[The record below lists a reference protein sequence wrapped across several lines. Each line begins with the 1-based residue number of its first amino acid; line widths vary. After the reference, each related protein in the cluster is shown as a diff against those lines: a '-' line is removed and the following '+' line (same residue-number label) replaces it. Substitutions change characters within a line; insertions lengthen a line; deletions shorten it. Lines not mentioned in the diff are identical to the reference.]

1 LKEGIFL
8 IKLIII
14 ISIGKTIIIQ
24 YNIINFLSIMY
35 VLFNCIELSS
45 SLIDEAKEN
54 KKFDIKLIRIK
65 QNLVKK
71 L

>member
-24 YNIINFLSIMY
+24 YNKIKFLSIMY